1 MSDFIEICKKDDL
14 KDGTMNKVA
23 VMGREILVAR
33 NGEQFYCVDVRCPH
47 LGGDLSKG
55 TLEGSVVTCPLHQS
69 QFDLSDGRVIR
80 WTSWT
85 GLVSAITKAFK
96 SPRPLVT
103 HEIKLDGDKV
113 LARLD

>member
-1 MSDFIEICKKDDL
+1 MNDFIEVCKKSEL
-14 KDGTMNKVA
+14 KDGMMKRVDIK
-23 VMGREILVAR
+23 GRELLIAMI
-33 NGEQFYCVDVRCPH
+33 GDKIYCVDNRCPH

-55 TLEGSVVTCPLHQS
+55 MLEGNILTCPLHKS

-80 WTSWT
+80 WTNWT
-85 GLVSAITKAFK
+85 GLVSTITKAFK

-103 HEIKLDGDKV
+103 HETRTEGDQV